1 MGAIT
6 GPYVCAPNDGSSHDG
21 CDKTSCTTTNEFCAA
36 DQLGNQYCSIA
47 CIADE
52 DGTCANPGV
61 ACCNTTCLN
70 TEGDLCCGL
79 CADGG

>member
-1 MGAIT
+1 
-6 GPYVCAPNDGSSHDG
+6 
-21 CDKTSCTTTNEFCAA
+21 
-36 DQLGNQYCSIA
+36 
-47 CIADE
+47 
-52 DGTCANPGV
+52 V